1 MFVSVLR
8 APHDAP
14 NSIRLAGPLL
24 AVCAV
29 RALRELVTAGCG
41 RDGSGS
47 HGIVPASWS
56 HENVANV
63 HMIAWSGCGGM
74 FSGVAIGSSD
84 PRVRIPSSVDVA
96 PERGRVRGGWNGR
109 IRRLL
114 RDRIIIHI
122 HGTRVAPQIALVAP
136 ILVR

>member
-14 NSIRLAGPLL
+14 SSIRLAAPLL

-29 RALRELVTAGCG
+29 RALRELFTAGCG
-41 RDGSGS
+41 RDGSGW
-47 HGIVPASWS
+47 HGIVPGSWS
-56 HENVANV
+56 HENVANI
-63 HMIAWSGCGGM
+63 HMIAWSGCSGM
-74 FSGVAIGSSD
+74 FSVVAIGSSEA
-84 PRVRIPSSVDVA
+84 RARIPNSVVVA
-96 PERGRVRGGWNGR
+96 PERGRVRGRLNGR

-114 RDRIIIHI
+114 PDRIMIHI
-122 HGTRVAPQIALVAP
+122 HGDMIHPQIALVHL

>member
-14 NSIRLAGPLL
+14 SSIRLAAPLL

-29 RALRELVTAGCG
+29 RALRELFTAGCG
-41 RDGSGS
+41 RDGSGW
-47 HGIVPASWS
+47 HGIVPGSWS
-56 HENVANV
+56 HENVANI
-63 HMIAWSGCGGM
+63 HMIAWSGCSGM
-74 FSGVAIGSSD
+74 FSVVAIGSSEA
-84 PRVRIPSSVDVA
+84 RARIPNSVNVA

-109 IRRLL
+109 IRQLL
-114 RDRIIIHI
+114 WNRRIIHM
-122 HGTRVAPQIALVAP
+122 HGSRVHPQIALVHL